1 MTTNTIAQTAKHSHP
16 DLRDVDLQ
24 EAIANYDDGKIS
36 VEEFRK
42 VQDKAAEDSV
52 KRFEAAGQAAVTD
65 GEQRI
70 SSCVIDRAYRGY
82 RILNFSLDLLLTLWQ
97 SKLSLSQPWWQ
108 YEWHIFL
115 LLDLALLLAQAL
127 LMG

>member
-1 MTTNTIAQTAKHSHP
+1 MTTNTISQIAKHSHL

-70 SSCVIDRAYRGY
+70 SSCVIDRAHRG
-82 RILNFSLDLLLTLWQ
+82 L
-97 SKLSLSQPWWQ
+97 
-108 YEWHIFL
+108 
-115 LLDLALLLAQAL
+115 
-127 LMG
+127 